1 MAGSHVYTYGA
12 LKRLACKTRTDFFLS
27 CQPTD
32 LVYLDFV
39 REACTILAG
48 SVEASNAYDL
58 SHDSASTCM
67 SVFYIYNI
75 EREKKKANTYTNTY
89 THSCIFI
96 IYDIYYTYIY
106 IYTHTHTRATHT
118 CTHTHTH
125 KYNTQRTQ
133 CVYIHTQVYY
143 CN

>member
-1 MAGSHVYTYGA
+1 MAGSHVYTYGV

-75 EREKKKANTYTNTY
+75 EREKKKLTRTQTR
-89 THSCIFI
+89 I
-96 IYDIYYTYIY
+96 
-106 IYTHTHTRATHT
+106 HTH
-118 CTHTHTH
+118 
-125 KYNTQRTQ
+125 
-133 CVYIHTQVYY
+133 VYL
-143 CN
+143 